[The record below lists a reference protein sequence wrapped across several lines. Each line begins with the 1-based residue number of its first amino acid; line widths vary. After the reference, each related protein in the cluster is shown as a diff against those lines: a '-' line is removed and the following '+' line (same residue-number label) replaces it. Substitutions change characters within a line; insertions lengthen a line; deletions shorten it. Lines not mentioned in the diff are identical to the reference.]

1 MKLTDAKYKWFALAL
16 LYVIYFL
23 LQGTRQIYNV
33 VLPQVQSDFGIV
45 DAAKLGVIAMA
56 FKIAYG
62 LVVPFAGVLADVFS
76 RKWMIVAGVLLFSV
90 GTFISGFADGLW
102 MLLAMYGILAAVGQC
117 FVPTSSTSLIAQLH
131 PKTRAT
137 ALSIYQTAL
146 YVGVVG
152 CSVISGWLAGLGPG
166 AWRKAF
172 WFFGAFGLVMLIG
185 LVFFLRDTPPVA
197 SPSAKSDKK
206 VSALEAI
213 LSMARNPSA
222 ILLTI
227 GCGMGMYGS
236 NGFLTWMKAFM
247 EQDLHLSSAMA
258 SLHAFLWFYI
268 GALGG
273 ITVAS
278 RVSDRFAPTRKGVR
292 MEMNI
297 LGLACCAPCV
307 WWVSQSPSAT
317 MCCIA
322 LTVWGFAHGTY
333 DSNLFAS
340 LYDVVSPRYRAVST
354 GVFLCLGFILGS
366 FSPVVLG
373 WIKDATSMRQGF
385 ASLSAFYIAGAL
397 VILVARLFFLKR
409 DYVKQEG

>member
-1 MKLTDAKYKWFALAL
+1 
-16 LYVIYFL
+16 
-23 LQGTRQIYNV
+23 
-33 VLPQVQSDFGIV
+33 
-45 DAAKLGVIAMA
+45 
-56 FKIAYG
+56 
-62 LVVPFAGVLADVFS
+62 
-76 RKWMIVAGVLLFSV
+76 
-90 GTFISGFADGLW
+90 
-102 MLLAMYGILAAVGQC
+102 
-117 FVPTSSTSLIAQLH
+117 
-131 PKTRAT
+131 
-137 ALSIYQTAL
+137 
-146 YVGVVG
+146 
-152 CSVISGWLAGLGPG
+152 
-166 AWRKAF
+166 
-172 WFFGAFGLVMLIG
+172 
-185 LVFFLRDTPPVA
+185 
-197 SPSAKSDKK
+197 
-206 VSALEAI
+206 
-213 LSMARNPSA
+213 
-222 ILLTI
+222 
-227 GCGMGMYGS
+227 
-236 NGFLTWMKAFM
+236 
-247 EQDLHLSSAMA
+247 
-258 SLHAFLWFYI
+258 
-268 GALGG
+268 
-273 ITVAS
+273 
-278 RVSDRFAPTRKGVR
+278 